1 MCKFIVKYVRDKN
14 DNRPIGCVVAIDR
27 DILGC
32 CYLNKAD
39 RPKTK
44 KELVNLALERA
55 NKRKF
60 GEWKISEEP
69 FTYRTNDDMDVWY
82 IPQCMREIYNEMKDR
97 SHRYFK
103 QETEDGRGKEEV

>member
-1 MCKFIVKYVRDKN
+1 MGRFIVKYIRDKN
-14 DNRPIGCVVAIDR
+14 DNSPIGCVVAIDR

-44 KELVNLALERA
+44 KELVTLALERA
-55 NKRKF
+55 VKRRS
-60 GEWKISEEP
+60 GEWKISEKP
-69 FTYRTNDDMDVWY
+69 SIYKTNDDMDVWN
-82 IPQCMREIYNEMKDR
+82 IPQCMIKIYNEMKDR

-103 QETEDGRGKEEV
+103 QENK